1 MARGQ
6 TEASFRAAARKIE
19 SAGHQLGEKNISGL
33 RRIGEEIM
41 LDVKASRP
49 GAGVPVDKGTLR
61 GSGRVEGPTQDEVTL
76 SFGGAAAPYAL
87 EQHENTALRHRVG
100 ESRYLVR
107 GLDRWAANGA
117 SVKAALDALRREFE
131 AIARQKAAKRRGSR
145 RRKIKRARRIAAKSG
160 FSKLGGFG

>member
-1 MARGQ
+1 VARGA
-6 TEASFRAAARKIE
+6 TAASFRAAARKVE
-19 SAGHQLGEKNISGL
+19 SAGRKLGEKNISGL

-49 GAGVPVDKGTLR
+49 GKGVPVDKGTLR
-61 GSGRVEGPTQDEVTL
+61 GSGRVEGPKNDEVTL

-107 GLDRWAANGA
+107 GVDRWAANGA
-117 SVKAALDALRREFE
+117 SVKAALDELRRELE
-131 AIARQKAAKRRGSR
+131 RIARRNKAMPSFRAGQRRGLR
-145 RRKIKRARRIAAKSG
+145 MAAG
-160 FSKLGGFG
+160 FRGLG